1 MKPFQIG
8 DVQLS
13 NNILFAPLAGCSDLP
28 YRQMALRWKP
38 GIFYCEMVK
47 IDALV
52 RNDPHTFRLLDY
64 TVGMHPIGAQLC
76 GSKPKLAAQSA
87 KIIEDLGFD
96 VLDLNCGCPVDK
108 VTKDGSG
115 SGLLKTPELIGEI
128 LAEMIAV
135 VKIPVTLKIRAGWDE
150 AHVNAE
156 KITQIAEKAGAKAIT
171 VHGRTRAQG
180 YKGPAVRDHIRRCKL
195 AAKNILVIGNGDI
208 FDADSAIHMF
218 EETKCDGILIARG
231 AMGQPWIVEDILR
244 KLEGRAPLERDVSF
258 IRSVLLDHF
267 ECILKYQSERQAL
280 LDMRRVGCWYLKRLI
295 GVKDLRIAINR
306 LEKAYD
312 AFGLI
317 QSYDW
322 DKVEISS
329 ELAVVGEH
337 AQ

>member
-8 DVQLS
+8 DVHLV

-28 YRQMALRWKP
+28 YRQMALRWRP

-64 TVGMHPIGAQLC
+64 TVDMHPIGAQIC
-76 GSKPKLAAQSA
+76 GSKPKLAAGSA
-87 KIIEDLGFD
+87 RIIEDLGFD

-115 SGLLKTPELIGEI
+115 SGLLKNPELIGEI
-128 LAEMIAV
+128 LSEMIAA

-150 AHVNAE
+150 AHINAE
-156 KITQIAEKAGAKAIT
+156 KITQMAEQAGAKVIT
-171 VHGRTRAQG
+171 IHGRTRAQG
-180 YKGPAVRDHIRRCKL
+180 YKGFANWEHIRRSKL
-195 AAKNILVIGNGDI
+195 VAKNILVVGNGDV
-208 FDADSAIHMF
+208 FDAESAVRMF
-218 EETKCDGILIARG
+218 EETGCDGVLIARG

-244 KLEGRAPLERDVSF
+244 RLEGKAPLDRDIPF
-258 IRSVLLDHF
+258 IRNVLCDHF
-267 ECILKYQSERQAL
+267 TYILQYQTEKQAL

-306 LEKAYD
+306 LERAHD
-312 AFGLI
+312 AFALI
-317 QSYDW
+317 QSYNW
-322 DKVEISS
+322 DMVQISS
-329 ELAVVGEH
+329 ELDLFRN
-337 AQ
+337 